1 MPSIKQ
7 SNFGTESD
15 KSSRYF
21 PLQVKV
27 PKQKA
32 LAGKGPSGATKVP
45 EQRSGVIRGPVGSW
59 TEGPEPGASET
70 STEATVKVQ
79 ATGGAEGSVGARDA
93 GRAGRC
99 GSQPLGTQGWEEE
112 AQRGRGWGGEDI

>member
-1 MPSIKQ
+1 M
-7 SNFGTESD
+7 
-15 KSSRYF
+15 
-21 PLQVKV
+21 
-27 PKQKA
+27 
-32 LAGKGPSGATKVP
+32 
-45 EQRSGVIRGPVGSW
+45 IRGPVGSW

-93 GRAGRC
+93 GRADRC